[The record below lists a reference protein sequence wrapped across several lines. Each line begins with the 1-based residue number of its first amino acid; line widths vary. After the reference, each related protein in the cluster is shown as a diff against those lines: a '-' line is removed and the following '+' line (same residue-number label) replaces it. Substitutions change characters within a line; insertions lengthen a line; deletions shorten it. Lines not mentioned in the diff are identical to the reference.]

1 MKRYYEELPSQVW
14 SMWQYWFPPKN
25 FFENSKVLCLTER
38 RILYFWQ
45 VVESIHKFIIEL
57 HVLQCLFVRGSN
69 EKQRKDKIISNF
81 TKEETF
87 SSVMTTKVLLG
98 EISQYAPPS
107 CTLQKRPFSPLQF
120 GQEENIPGHSTEG
133 RTYWYVLKLA
143 RVLPI
148 PTGRVRLGWWTL
160 S

>member
-1 MKRYYEELPSQVW
+1 MQNVKENWLVLSKTAW
-14 SMWQYWFPPKN
+14 GI
-25 FFENSKVLCLTER
+25 FETSKVLYLTDSR
-38 RILYFWQ
+38 FLSFWQ
-45 VVESIHKFIIEL
+45 VLESIHKGIIEL
-57 HVLQCLFVRGSN
+57 HVLQRLFVRGSN
-69 EKQRKDKIISNF
+69 KKQRRDRITSNF

-87 SSVMTTKVLLG
+87 SSLMTTKVLLG
-98 EISQYAPPS
+98 EISQCAPPS
-107 CTLQKRPFSPLQF
+107 YTLQKRSLSPLQF
-120 GQEENIPGHSTEG
+120 GQKENIPGHSTEG